1 MPDSRRLV
9 VAKNASHGTGRH
21 LFWIDT
27 KTHSIEPLTTGLGS
41 EERPDVSPD
50 GSRIALTSGGVDSDL
65 VEVPLDSSPVKT
77 LLATSRNETNP
88 SWSPDGAQFA
98 YVQNSVGPGTEIW
111 LRTVDGDWSRPLL
124 SSTRPAVT
132 HTNPR
137 FSPDGRRLV
146 YESWSPEGY
155 ILWVTTLGGGAP
167 VRLTTE
173 RNHQHHPAWS
183 PDGNWIAYR
192 ANVGDERLVEK
203 VPSGGGRPVTLA
215 RTATA
220 SSIMWSPTGQWLC
233 YTDGQAFHLVSPDG
247 ARRRKLADSAAT
259 SFAFTPDG
267 KRLLFILR
275 AGLKWSLWSAD
286 IASGHSRTERSIDL
300 SSSAA
305 LRGFALHPDGKRFA
319 ASAEVSRED
328 IWILEGFEHK
338 SGLLA
343 WRQWFGANRKTE

>member
-1 MPDSRRLV
+1 M
-9 VAKNASHGTGRH
+9 
-21 LFWIDT
+21 
-27 KTHSIEPLTTGLGS
+27 
-41 EERPDVSPD
+41 SPD
-50 GSRIALTSGGVDSDL
+50 GSRIALTSGGIDSDL
-65 VEVPLDSSPVKT
+65 VEVPLDGSPVKT

-88 SWSPDGAQFA
+88 WWSPDGAQFA

-132 HTNPR
+132 YTNPR

-155 ILWVTTLGGGAP
+155 LLWVTTPGGGTP
-167 VRLTTE
+167 VRLTPE

-192 ANVGDERLVEK
+192 ANVGDQRLLEK
-203 VPSGGGRPVTLA
+203 APSGGGRPVTLA
-215 RTATA
+215 RAVGTT
-220 SSIMWSPTGQWLC
+220 SIMWSPTGEWLC
-233 YTDGQAFHLVSPDG
+233 YTDGQAFHMVSPDG
-247 ARRRKLADSAAT
+247 TRQRKLLDSAAT

-267 KRLLFILR
+267 KRILFILR
-275 AGLKWSLWSAD
+275 AGLKWSLRSAD
-286 IASGHSRTERSIDL
+286 VASGHSRMERSIGP

-319 ASAEVSRED
+319 TSAEVSRED
-328 IWILEGFEHK
+328 IWILEGFK
-338 SGLLA
+338 PRGGLLA
-343 WRQWFGANRKTE
+343 WLPRFGANRLTE